1 MGFWKTVWEY
11 TKVLSVVAI
20 GAALSPS
27 LEDQAV
33 TEAIEKEKAERERRK
48 RERAEKLAKM
58 TPTEKEI
65 FLLKERVDDLE
76 SDNASLRSKLSD
88 MEDEL
93 EEQKKDG

>member
-1 MGFWKTVWEY
+1 MGFWKTVWGY
-11 TKVLSVVAI
+11 TKALGVAAI
-20 GAALSPS
+20 ETALSPS

-33 TEAIEKEKAERERRK
+33 TAAIEKEKAERERRK

-58 TPTEKEI
+58 TPIEKEI

-76 SDNASLRSKLSD
+76 SDNASLRSKLGD
-88 MEDEL
+88 MENEL